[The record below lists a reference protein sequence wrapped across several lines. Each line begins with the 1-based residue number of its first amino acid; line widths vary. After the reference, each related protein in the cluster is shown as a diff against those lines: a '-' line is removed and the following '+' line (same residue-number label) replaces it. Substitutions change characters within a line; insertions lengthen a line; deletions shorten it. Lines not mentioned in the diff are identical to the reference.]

1 MLKKEESLP
10 LEVAVAAP
18 PSSAIGHAAPLTPRE
33 RWLADAS
40 LMLTAILWG
49 INIPVVKTATLSLDP
64 IVFNAL
70 RMVLSTIVLG
80 AFAWLESRWKE
91 QPANGFSRMRFVI
104 FALVSGLVYPLM
116 FMVGIDY
123 TTAGNTALLLSSMP
137 LWTAVISAIFIRERL
152 PLLTWVSLFIAFVGT
167 AVVIAAGGKV
177 SMSTANF
184 TGNLLMLASAMLWA
198 SGTVISGPLLKQIT
212 PLRLAFLSSL
222 LTTPLH
228 LLIVSRQLPEELPKL
243 AQWQSL
249 AAVVYS
255 GAFSTGIAYATWH
268 IGVSRLGGSHAS
280 VFQNV
285 VTLVAVLGGWLVLG
299 EPMLTSQLVGGLLM
313 IVGMLCMRYSR
324 R

>member
-1 MLKKEESLP
+1 MLKKEEALP

-18 PSSAIGHAAPLTPRE
+18 PSSLHHPAVVSPRE
-33 RWLADAS
+33 RLLADAS
-40 LMLTAILWG
+40 LLLTAILWG
-49 INIPVVKTATLSLDP
+49 INIPVVKSATQHIDP

-80 AFAWLESRWKE
+80 AFAWLEARWKD
-91 QPANGFSRMRFVI
+91 QPANGFSRSRFIV

-116 FMVGIDY
+116 FMYGIDY

-152 PLLTWVSLFIAFVGT
+152 PMLTWGSLFIAFVGT
-167 AVVIAAGGKV
+167 AIVIAAGGKV
-177 SMSTANF
+177 SMSTENF
-184 TGNLLMLASAMLWA
+184 TGNILMLASAMLWA

-222 LTTPLH
+222 LTTPIH
-228 LLIVSRQLPEELPKL
+228 LLIVSRQLPGELPKMAEWHNL
-243 AQWQSL
+243 I
-249 AAVVYS
+249 AVVYS

-285 VTLVAVLGGWLVLG
+285 VTLVAVLGGWLVLA
-299 EPMLTSQLVGGLLM
+299 EPVLTSQLIGGMLM
-313 IVGMLCMRYSR
+313 IIGMLCMRYSR